1 MLDDDDDFSH
11 LKIDLASNLLMWSMV
26 VVSVILIMLTIH
38 KML

>member
-11 LKIDLASNLLMWSMV
+11 LKIDLVSNLLMWSMV